1 MKRVRMRVL
10 TDSGADDEAT
20 DEQHRA
26 VLSERQ
32 QQRAGRED
40 EAGQGDDGLATDP
53 VVQQSAC
60 ETYTADMTS
69 LHEAG
74 ERDDGLA
81 TDPVVQQSACQ
92 HTTFTRAVCCVSW
105 LTVFRDDALCDT
117 DQFDDG
123 TVQYKHSMLNQ
134 QHLPVFTLDAIGRAA
149 GEKGVR

>member
-1 MKRVRMRVL
+1 MREL

-40 EAGQGDDGLATDP
+40 EAGQSDDGFASDP

-74 ERDDGLA
+74 GERDDGLA
-81 TDPVVQQSACQ
+81 TDPVVQQSACET
-92 HTTFTRAVCCVSW
+92 HT
-105 LTVFRDDALCDT
+105 
-117 DQFDDG
+117 
-123 TVQYKHSMLNQ
+123 Q
-134 QHLPVFTLDAIGRAA
+134 QT
-149 GEKGVR
+149 